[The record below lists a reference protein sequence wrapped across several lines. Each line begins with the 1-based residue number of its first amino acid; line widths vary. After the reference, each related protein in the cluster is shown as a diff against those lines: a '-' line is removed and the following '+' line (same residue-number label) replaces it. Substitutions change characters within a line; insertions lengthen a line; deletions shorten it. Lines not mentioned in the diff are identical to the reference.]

1 MVTLSLIVEGGVY
14 PDNVDAS
21 TASNVEAL
29 RQSLHSFFSRIL
41 NRKDISIKLFMGQ
54 GYRNATKTFI
64 ASDIPIGFFVDSDL
78 PPNDI
83 DKWFDKLVNHHNPE
97 LSIVIPKEK
106 VQYVFFMIQE
116 MEAWF
121 LKQPECLEK
130 WAEKEGYTRME
141 EKSAI
146 SEHSVIRGKNI
157 EEITKPSQKLGILM
171 KKFFKKGKKG
181 ASYGKLKT
189 SPGLLDAINTEDL
202 ITKDRE
208 LQRFKRIAGDL

>member
-1 MVTLSLIVEGGVY
+1 
-14 PDNVDAS
+14 
-21 TASNVEAL
+21 
-29 RQSLHSFFSRIL
+29 
-41 NRKDISIKLFMGQ
+41 
-54 GYRNATKTFI
+54 
-64 ASDIPIGFFVDSDL
+64 
-78 PPNDI
+78 
-83 DKWFDKLVNHHNPE
+83 
-97 LSIVIPKEK
+97 
-106 VQYVFFMIQE
+106 
-116 MEAWF
+116 
-121 LKQPECLEK
+121 
-130 WAEKEGYTRME
+130 ME

>member
-64 ASDIPIGFFVDSDL
+64 ASDIPIGLFVDSDL

-130 WAEKEGYTRME
+130 WAEKE
-141 EKSAI
+141 
-146 SEHSVIRGKNI
+146 
-157 EEITKPSQKLGILM
+157 
-171 KKFFKKGKKG
+171 
-181 ASYGKLKT
+181 
-189 SPGLLDAINTEDL
+189 
-202 ITKDRE
+202 
-208 LQRFKRIAGDL
+208 